1 MAEPR
6 SEYTGKEMG
15 NGAAQVPQNRFLIKI
30 FCQKRAETISSEKR
44 EKKHYGKLCF
54 LFLSWETC
62 KQIYM

>member
-30 FCQKRAETISSEKR
+30 FCQKRAEMISSEKR
-44 EKKHYGKLCF
+44 EKKKTLWKTLFSFSKLG
-54 LFLSWETC
+54 E
-62 KQIYM
+62 M